1 MRMVDE
7 GDVRREGKRITV
19 VTIGVV
25 DMCENHISPHLIE

>member
-7 GDVRREGKRITV
+7 GGVRHEGKRIAV
-19 VTIGVV
+19 VIIGVV